1 MGKSTPNAIT
11 NRRIQSDFNLGGGAA
26 EADGLLQEAFF
37 ETGHYRAIVS
47 RRERKCFLVGRTGS
61 GKSAALQKVEEEH
74 RSHVIRINP
83 EDLSLPYITDLGV
96 VRYLSSLDVH
106 MDPLFIALWKHVLL
120 IEIIKHRY
128 NVDSPGAMQRFM
140 SILMDRIK
148 KDRSK
153 QAALEYLE
161 EFEGRFWC
169 ETDERVREITKR
181 FESQI
186 EAEAGGKLPGTVG
199 IKSSGS
205 STKTVEERA
214 EMAQRFQRIVNETQL
229 PRLNKM
235 MTVLDDDILDSPQHY
250 TYIVIDDLDRDWA
263 DEKVK
268 NDLIRCLFRTVA
280 ELVRVDNLKILVAL
294 RTNILESLDFGQTG
308 GQEEKFRALS
318 LRVRWTRG
326 DLHELLDGRTHV
338 AAERHGLTHIQ
349 SLADLLPAPTKNRPD
364 PLGVILART
373 LMRPRDAIAF
383 LNQCLE
389 NSSGEERITW
399 EAIHSAEQSY
409 SADRLLALR
418 DEWKPTYAGIDRV
431 LQNFTGAPRIMNSD
445 ELIIHLDNCIL
456 LSTDP
461 DFSGNRWMAEVG
473 NAALYGYGDWAEM
486 YHPLVKLLYNIGFL
500 GCSLGKKNP
509 MIYSHDDIDFMNKAA
524 TLREIASFAVHP
536 AFQPALDVF

>member
-1 MGKSTPNAIT
+1 MARSAAKPNVR
-11 NRRIQSDFNLGGGAA
+11 RRIQSDFNLGGGAA

-37 ETGHYRAIVS
+37 ESGHYRAIAS
-47 RRERKCFLVGRTGS
+47 RTERKCFLVGRTGS
-61 GKSAALQKVEEEH
+61 GKSAALRKVEEEH
-74 RSHVIRINP
+74 PSHVIRINP

-96 VRYLSSLDVH
+96 IRYLSSLDVH

-120 IEIIKHRY
+120 IEVIKHRY

-140 SILMDRIK
+140 STLMDRIRR
-148 KDRSK
+148 DRSK

-169 ETDERVREITKR
+169 ETDERVKEITKR
-181 FESQI
+181 FENQV
-186 EAEAGGKLPGTVG
+186 EAEAGGKLPGAFS
-199 IKSSGS
+199 IKSGGS
-205 STKTVEERA
+205 SNSAIEERA
-214 EMAQRFQRIVNETQL
+214 ELAQRFQRIVNETQL

-250 TYIVIDDLDRDWA
+250 TYVVIDDLDRDWV

-294 RTNILESLDFGQTG
+294 RTNILESLDFGQAG
-308 GQEEKFRALS
+308 GQEEKFRDLS

-326 DLHELLDGRTHV
+326 DLQELLDGRTRV
-338 AAERHGLTHIQ
+338 AAEMHGLAHIH
-349 SLADLLPAPTKNRPD
+349 SLADLLPVPTKTQKD
-364 PLGVILART
+364 PLDVILNRT

-389 NSSGEERITW
+389 NSSGDERITW
-399 EAIHSAEQSY
+399 EAIYAAEQAY
-409 SADRLLALR
+409 SEDGLLALR

-431 LQNFTGAPRIMNSD
+431 LRIFTGASRTISKND
-445 ELIIHLDNCIL
+445 LIVRMDDCIL
-456 LSTDP
+456 LTTEH
-461 DFSGNRWMAEVG
+461 DFAGNRWMVEAGSV
-473 NAALYGYGDWAEM
+473 ALFGHGDWADM

-509 MIYSHDDIDFMNKAA
+509 LIYSHDDSDFMNKVAN
-524 TLREIASFAVHP
+524 LREVAFFSVHP
-536 AFQPALDVF
+536 AFQPALDIS